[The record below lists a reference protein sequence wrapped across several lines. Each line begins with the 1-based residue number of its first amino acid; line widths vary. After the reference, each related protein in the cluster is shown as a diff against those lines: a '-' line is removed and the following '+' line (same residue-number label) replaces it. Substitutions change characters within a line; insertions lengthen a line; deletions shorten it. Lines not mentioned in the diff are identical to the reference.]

1 MDFRSVVVFTRCSCR
16 STTRET
22 SHEIGI
28 FQSLGGTK
36 GLLYAVGFEDACE
49 IDLYSGVYH
58 QCRWIDDL
66 WHCCWNWSRL
76 LRFYADEP
84 VEVIWSVK
92 SRLTEV
98 PISLY
103 IPYWLLVCIFALL
116 VILCSL
122 ASSFSLRS
130 IVKQP
135 IAFTAKGGRYCF
147 V

>member
-1 MDFRSVVVFTRCSCR
+1 MDLCPVVVFTRCSCR
-16 STTRET
+16 STIRET

-36 GLLYAVGFEDACE
+36 GLLYAVGLGDECE
-49 IDLYSGVYH
+49 IDFYSGIYH
-58 QCRWIDDL
+58 KCCRIDDL
-66 WHCCWNWSRL
+66 WHCCWNWNSFF
-76 LRFYADEP
+76 RFCSDEP
-84 VEVIWSVK
+84 VEVLQSVN

-103 IPYWLLVCIFALL
+103 IPYWLLVCIFVLL

-135 IAFTAKGGRYCF
+135 IAFTAKGGRYSY